1 MGAARYIERAGALA
15 LALGVA
21 VAMSAQ
27 PAVAHAGRGQRAA
40 ITPTGVGLLPR
51 IGTKM
56 PAGSAHEFRGDVRAG
71 SGAGVGR
78 LGRCHLGPAGGVAT
92 TPLVEY
98 QLPIGTGSFA
108 DRAVAVAVRAPG
120 PIPATTPAPV
130 TASGVVNSTVTPVQT
145 VAGVGPVRDIAMSP
159 DGRYAYVAASRP
171 DRSSGTDAWT
181 IKVVDTE
188 ANVVIKTIDDLADVI
203 PTSLAASPDSSR
215 LYVADRND
223 AAIRVIDIREGS
235 PTRNR
240 VVDSLHLEG
249 SLPVAYGIPAA
260 ISLSPNGS
268 RLYALMTESGSNPAV
283 LIVDLETRM
292 LAGTVSGGDSIA
304 MFSAGERIYVCADDR
319 LGHTDV
325 TAGVVILDADTGQ
338 ELGSFGLNDAPA
350 FIRQP
355 ILAGSSG
362 QLYLDID
369 DLDGRLEVLD
379 TSTLNVVARIRI
391 DASVDRQLRSIPA
404 AAVLSPD
411 GRCLYVANQGV
422 RLSSDEATEVGWVSV
437 VDTRLNK
444 VIHDIALPGAGCRR
458 MSGRQPAIHRD
469 QPRGRSPGGGQRVRD
484 RVDHRH
490 RVQVRRRHRDART
503 ADGPAAG
510 GRRQSCA
517 RRRLRRDDRRS
528 RANGDSAVAVAV
540 APGPHRLRASLFA
553 VRGRAAFVP
562 PQPQQQQVTVRP
574 EPH

>member
-1 MGAARYIERAGALA
+1 MGG
-15 LALGVA
+15 
-21 VAMSAQ
+21 
-27 PAVAHAGRGQRAA
+27 
-40 ITPTGVGLLPR
+40 TPT
-51 IGTKM
+51 
-56 PAGSAHEFRGDVRAG
+56 
-71 SGAGVGR
+71 
-78 LGRCHLGPAGGVAT
+78 
-92 TPLVEY
+92 
-98 QLPIGTGSFA
+98 
-108 DRAVAVAVRAPG
+108 
-120 PIPATTPAPV
+120 
-130 TASGVVNSTVTPVQT
+130 
-145 VAGVGPVRDIAMSP
+145 
-159 DGRYAYVAASRP
+159 ASRP
-171 DRSSGTDAWT
+171 DRSSHTDAWT

-188 ANVVIKTIDDLADVI
+188 ANVVVKTIDDLADVI

-379 TSTLNVVARIRI
+379 TSTLNVVARLRI
-391 DASVDRQLRSIPA
+391 DASVRSTTAQHP
-404 AAVLSPD
+404 
-411 GRCLYVANQGV
+411 GRSGAEPRRPMPV
-422 RLSSDEATEVGWVSV
+422 RGQPGRALSSDEATEVGWVSV

-444 VIHDIALPGAGCRR
+444 VIHDIALARGRCRR

-490 RVQVRRRHRDART
+490 RVQSVVGTATLGLPTDQPRVVVVNPARDAVYVGT
-503 ADGPAAG
+503 TGEAG
-510 GRRQSCA
+510 
-517 RRRLRRDDRRS
+517 L
-528 RANGDSAVAVAV
+528 
-540 APGPHRLRASLFA
+540 
-553 VRGRAAFVP
+553 
-562 PQPQQQQVTVRP
+562 TVIP
-574 EPH
+574 L